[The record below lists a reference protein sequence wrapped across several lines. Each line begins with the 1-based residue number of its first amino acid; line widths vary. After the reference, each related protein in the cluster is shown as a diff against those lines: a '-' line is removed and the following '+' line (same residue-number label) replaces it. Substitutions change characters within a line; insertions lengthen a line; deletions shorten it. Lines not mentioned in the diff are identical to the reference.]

1 VRMNGNDFM
10 ADGQGRDELREYAR
24 ALANRAG
31 VDAICVNV
39 GWHEARVP
47 QITTGVPRGAFAYL
61 SRGIKEAVDV
71 PVIAS
76 HRINDPDT
84 AREIIAD
91 GMCDMAAM
99 GRSLIADPA
108 LPEKAGQ
115 GRENEI
121 VHCVACAQGCFDNL
135 FNLKHVEC
143 LCNPMAGHELEA
155 AADRAEQ
162 PKAVMVIG
170 GGAAGMNAAIA
181 AADRGHRVTL
191 YEKSDRLGGQL
202 YLAAA
207 PPGRGEFAQL
217 ARDLEEQVKC
227 RNIDVRF
234 NEVVDSSVL
243 EREKPDHV
251 VLATGAEPMSPPIP
265 GVEMAHVVQ
274 SWDVLVG
281 KAYTGNRVV
290 IVGGGAV
297 GVETALFLAEKGT
310 LSGET
315 LKFLLVNRA
324 ENPEVLYELCT
335 KGTKQV
341 TLIEM
346 LEKIGKDFGKTTKW
360 SMLQDVSRFG
370 ITTMPATRVLEITEN
385 GIKVQAEGDGGPAEE
400 IAADSVVLC
409 VGAKPNNALETLLKE
424 KGIAHTVAGDAE
436 DIGRAFEAV
445 HSGYKAGMQI

>member
-1 VRMNGNDFM
+1 
-10 ADGQGRDELREYAR
+10 
-24 ALANRAG
+24 
-31 VDAICVNV
+31 
-39 GWHEARVP
+39 
-47 QITTGVPRGAFAYL
+47 
-61 SRGIKEAVDV
+61 
-71 PVIAS
+71 
-76 HRINDPDT
+76 
-84 AREIIAD
+84 
-91 GMCDMAAM
+91 
-99 GRSLIADPA
+99 
-108 LPEKAGQ
+108 
-115 GRENEI
+115 
-121 VHCVACAQGCFDNL
+121 VACAQGCFDNL

-143 LCNPMAGHELEA
+143 LCNPMAGHELNA

-162 PKAVMVIG
+162 PKTVMVIG

-227 RNIDVRF
+227 RSIDLRF

-265 GVEMAHVVQ
+265 GVEMGHVVQ
-274 SWDVLVG
+274 SWDVLAG

-290 IVGGGAV
+290 VVGGGAV

-310 LSGET
+310 ISGEI

-346 LEKIGKDFGKTTKW
+346 LGKIGKDFGKTTKW

-370 ITTMPATRVLEITEN
+370 IKSMPATRVLEITEN
-385 GIKVQAEGDGGPAEE
+385 GIKVQAEGDGSPAEE

-424 KGIAHTVAGDAE
+424 KGIAHTVAGDAG

-445 HSGYKAGMQI
+445 HSGYKAGIQI